1 MLNCSACN
9 QSLVVESINGVKEHL
24 NHHLRYGQLR
34 LPIQCCQNSVCKAS
48 FGTVSNYTKH
58 FKLYHSSDI
67 YIPPLPTNNH
77 ISNGD
82 EMECMQLQGE
92 DEIIADEFIAQG
104 ESPLVSFKDSM
115 QNLASAVHD
124 SIFLLIAE
132 LRSKGSVTYSCSLKV
147 VDIISTVIDTIVDKT
162 LAGFDSEFC
171 GVIDPLEIPA
181 KIQTIKSELANIK
194 TVPLAFNSEFK
205 ISQLFQKHPLFVK
218 PVDLL
223 LSQTVENVPRPEGV
237 QTVQKFSIA
246 QYIPIKKTV
255 GALLSVTEYVNLIF
269 PVSNNPDSSV
279 DGEYRSFKDGS
290 KFKTIQSNAAQEQ
303 KEYNLLFQLYED
315 GTGLTNPLASSSTT
329 HSSGIFAFSLL
340 NFENAYNASIDS
352 IHVIAMAK
360 NSDLKEGGMDDVLEC
375 IIQEIN
381 EFSRTGIE
389 YDVAGRGKVRVYGS
403 LCHFTGDNLA
413 INQVFGMVEAFTG
426 DYCCPI
432 CYADREQIQNCTRE
446 IHFKI
451 RNPTDYRQ
459 DCDDLE
465 DSSALHV
472 RGVKK
477 YCKLNDISSYHITD
491 NWICEVMHTVLQGI
505 IPHCMSI
512 AVYDLWKEGL
522 IDV

>member
-1 MLNCSACN
+1 M
-9 QSLVVESINGVKEHL
+9 
-24 NHHLRYGQLR
+24 
-34 LPIQCCQNSVCKAS
+34 
-48 FGTVSNYTKH
+48 
-58 FKLYHSSDI
+58 SSDI

-205 ISQLFQKHPLFVK
+205 ISQLFQKHPLFVQ

-255 GALLSVTEYVNLIF
+255 GALLSVPEYVNLIF

-340 NFENAYNASIDS
+340 NFENA
-352 IHVIAMAK
+352 
-360 NSDLKEGGMDDVLEC
+360 
-375 IIQEIN
+375 
-381 EFSRTGIE
+381 
-389 YDVAGRGKVRVYGS
+389 
-403 LCHFTGDNLA
+403 
-413 INQVFGMVEAFTG
+413 
-426 DYCCPI
+426 
-432 CYADREQIQNCTRE
+432 
-446 IHFKI
+446 
-451 RNPTDYRQ
+451 
-459 DCDDLE
+459 
-465 DSSALHV
+465 
-472 RGVKK
+472 
-477 YCKLNDISSYHITD
+477 
-491 NWICEVMHTVLQGI
+491 
-505 IPHCMSI
+505 
-512 AVYDLWKEGL
+512 
-522 IDV
+522 